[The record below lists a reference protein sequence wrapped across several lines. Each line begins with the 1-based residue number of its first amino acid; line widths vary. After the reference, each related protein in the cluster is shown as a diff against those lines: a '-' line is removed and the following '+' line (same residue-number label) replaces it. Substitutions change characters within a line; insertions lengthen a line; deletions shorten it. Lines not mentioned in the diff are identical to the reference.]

1 MATIQS
7 TPTSAPALHDRT
19 HLRPVDAVLIAL
31 ESTNCTWCTGLLRLL
46 KAHLEADIPAAGTEV
61 LN

>member
-1 MATIQS
+1 MAIQP
-7 TPTSAPALHDRT
+7 TPTSAPALHDRAPI
-19 HLRPVDAVLIAL
+19 RPLDAVLIAL
-31 ESTNCTWCTGLLRLL
+31 ESTSCPRCAGLLRLL